1 MQILACY
8 LLMSCGA
15 GSIGRCDGSRVFVPD
30 FEGSLMWLNGE
41 KVVDN
46 NGCHG
51 ETERSSTKKKYKAGS
66 HPLVVDMC
74 ELGGG
79 EAGAPGTIF
88 ATCAYEA
95 HCQIIWNLNYVQF
108 VEVLKMRYKG
118 PDTGN
123 SKKTVPKSALRLPVQ
138 KRLIRGSLIFV
149 SLPGSL
155 GRMFV
160 ISVLCSAVLFVEAVL
175 CA

>member
-1 MQILACY
+1 
-8 LLMSCGA
+8 
-15 GSIGRCDGSRVFVPD
+15 
-30 FEGSLMWLNGE
+30 MWLNGE

-79 EAGAPGTIF
+79 
-88 ATCAYEA
+88 
-95 HCQIIWNLNYVQF
+95 
-108 VEVLKMRYKG
+108 EVLKMRYKG